1 MILQWKK
8 PGLQILTRRR
18 STRFFSA
25 FMEDPTLKRSVLFF
39 YERILFTCTR
49 NHVPVGKIAKKQS
62 EGVFVNSA
70 LKIQSAFSA
79 IFPTVVERLRSADEK
94 CSFIVIPC
102 KKNYLLIILLQSWF
116 HIHVN
121 WSLALL

>member
-1 MILQWKK
+1 MYTERFYTVKSDSHDIAVKETRPANFDEKK
-8 PGLQILTRRR
+8 KYPVLLSVYGGPNTQKVSFVFLWENIVKNTLTQ
-18 STRFFSA
+18 T
-25 FMEDPTLKRSVLFF
+25 
-39 YERILFTCTR
+39 
-49 NHVPVGKIAKKQS
+49 
-62 EGVFVNSA
+62 
-70 LKIQSAFSA
+70 AFSA